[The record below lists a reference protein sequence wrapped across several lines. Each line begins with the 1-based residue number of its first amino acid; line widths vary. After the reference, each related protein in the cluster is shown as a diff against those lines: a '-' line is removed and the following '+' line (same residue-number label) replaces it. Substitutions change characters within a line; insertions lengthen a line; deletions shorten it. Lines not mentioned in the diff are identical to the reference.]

1 MVNSKLLVGDVT
13 AAVRIIA
20 SDDSVITPTSEFVT
34 ALRLKQPPSPL
45 DLRPLQTEPVSQAS
59 SDSEEEVVVALKS
72 FRPSSA
78 GGVDGLRPG
87 HLKDLVAPQ
96 TAQSDRRLLKALAN
110 LCSKV
115 LRGKTPQHARDL
127 LFEPNLTALR
137 KKDGGIRSIAVGNV
151 FRRLASKIA
160 AKRVIPELRWQLTPV
175 YLGVGVSGGC
185 EAAAH
190 AVRAFVQFPVVPE
203 DNVQV
208 KLYMKNAFNTVR
220 RDHFLKFVHQEPHQ
234 FFA

>member
-1 MVNSKLLVGDVT
+1 MVNSKLLVGDAT

-20 SDDSVITPTSEFVT
+20 SDDSVITPTSAVVT
-34 ALRLKQPPSPL
+34 ALRQKYPPSPL

-87 HLKDLVAPQ
+87 HFKDLVAPH
-96 TAQSDRRLLKALAN
+96 TAQADRRLLKALAN
-110 LCSKV
+110 LCSKL

-127 LFEPNLTALR
+127 HFAPNLTALR

-175 YLGVGVSGGC
+175 
-185 EAAAH
+185 
-190 AVRAFVQFPVVPE
+190 
-203 DNVQV
+203 
-208 KLYMKNAFNTVR
+208 
-220 RDHFLKFVHQEPHQ
+220 
-234 FFA
+234 